1 MYGEHRPFGYVYGG
15 SGGAFKTISCFEN
28 RIDVWDGAVPFVH
41 GSPVSMPNLFTVQ
54 AHAIRILRDKF
65 PDDRRRTRTR
75 WQRRHVQRP
84 QQRGARGAG
93 GSHTDGVSRHGR
105 GSTCKRIA
113 LGYTGVFSSL
123 IDNIVRWDPDYFD
136 DFWKVPGYLGANPTE
151 SLARSRVQHETSIS
165 KVVMSAEAA
174 ELGLPMSMSAM
185 FGDHE
190 SEMPA
195 ALRMQSLPEG
205 NLQGASLIITSGAA
219 AGHVLYIVGVIG
231 DLVTTGFGEA
241 HFQALKSIRAGDEV
255 RIDNSVYLAAQ
266 TYHRH
271 QVPSPDFSVWDQFKA
286 DGVPVY
292 PQRRE
297 LMGARFARQGS
308 GSIQS
313 GRFAGKMIVVEALMD
328 EAAVP
333 WQADWYRALVLA
345 ALGSRIDDS
354 YRLWFVDHAMHTSPV
369 NDPKGPRP
377 ARTTRVVSYT
387 GVLQQALRDVS
398 AWVEKGL
405 APPPSTAYDV
415 VDGQVHVPATASARR
430 GIQPVVQLSAN
441 GAARAE
447 VATGDP
453 VGFSAVITVP
463 PAAGTVVHAEWDFE
477 GDGDFPVA
485 ETFDDTDSAFSE
497 LKVEAVH
504 TFSEPGTY
512 FPALRG
518 NFPAAG

>member
-1 MYGEHRPFGYVYGG
+1 M
-15 SGGAFKTISCFEN
+15 
-28 RIDVWDGAVPFVH
+28 
-41 GSPVSMPNLFTVQ
+41 
-54 AHAIRILRDKF
+54 
-65 PDDRRRTRTR
+65 
-75 WQRRHVQRP
+75 
-84 QQRGARGAG
+84 
-93 GSHTDGVSRHGR
+93 
-105 GSTCKRIA
+105 
-113 LGYTGVFSSL
+113 
-123 IDNIVRWDPDYFD
+123 
-136 DFWKVPGYLGANPTE
+136 
-151 SLARSRVQHETSIS
+151 
-165 KVVMSAEAA
+165 
-174 ELGLPMSMSAM
+174 
-185 FGDHE
+185 
-190 SEMPA
+190 
-195 ALRMQSLPEG
+195 
-205 NLQGASLIITSGAA
+205 
-219 AGHVLYIVGVIG
+219 
-231 DLVTTGFGEA
+231 
-241 HFQALKSIRAGDEV
+241 
-255 RIDNSVYLAAQ
+255 
-266 TYHRH
+266 
-271 QVPSPDFSVWDQFKA
+271 PSPEFSVWDQFKA

-308 GSIQS
+308 RSIQS
-313 GRFAGKMIVVEALMD
+313 GRFASKMIVVEALMD

-430 GIQPVVQLSAN
+430 GIQPVVQFTVN
-441 GAARAE
+441 GVARAE
-447 VATGDP
+447 VALGAP

-463 PAAGTVVHAEWDFE
+463 PGAGTVVHAEWDFE
-477 GDGDFPVA
+477 GDGDFAVA
-485 ETFDDTDSAFSE
+485 ETFDDTDSAFSD

-512 FPALRG
+512 FPALRATSQRQG
-518 NFPAAG
+518 DSTTPFARVQNLGRVRVVVR